1 MMHSNRL
8 LDEIEHRLIQILE
21 QLKDG
26 QDCPP
31 STQLRLEGLME
42 AAVMLGLSTRSLEQD
57 RFEAIFASINNT
69 SPSDTLGSDW
79 RGFFEFPSLPLFAN
93 RAPVM
98 PSTSD

>member
-8 LDEIEHRLIQILE
+8 LNEIEHRLVEILQ

-31 STQLRLEGLME
+31 SAQLRLEGLME

-57 RFEAIFASINNT
+57 RFEAIFARINNT
-69 SPSDTLGSDW
+69 SPSDALGSDW
-79 RGFFEFPSLPLFAN
+79 RAFFAFPSLPLFAN

>member
-8 LDEIEHRLIQILE
+8 LNEIEHRLIQILE

-42 AAVMLGLSTRSLEQD
+42 AAVMLDLSTPSLEQD
-57 RFEAIFASINNT
+57 RFESIFARVNST
-69 SPSDTLGSDW
+69 STSDTLGSDW
-79 RGFFEFPSLPLFAN
+79 RAFFAFPSLPLFAN
-93 RAPVM
+93 RAPVV

>member
-8 LDEIEHRLIQILE
+8 LNEIEHRLIQILE
-21 QLKDG
+21 QFKDG

-42 AAVMLGLSTRSLEQD
+42 AAVMLGLSTPSLEQD
-57 RFEAIFASINNT
+57 RFEAIFARINST
-69 SPSDTLGSDW
+69 SPTEALGSDW
-79 RGFFEFPSLPLFAN
+79 RAFFAFPSLPLFAN
-93 RAPVM
+93 RAPVV